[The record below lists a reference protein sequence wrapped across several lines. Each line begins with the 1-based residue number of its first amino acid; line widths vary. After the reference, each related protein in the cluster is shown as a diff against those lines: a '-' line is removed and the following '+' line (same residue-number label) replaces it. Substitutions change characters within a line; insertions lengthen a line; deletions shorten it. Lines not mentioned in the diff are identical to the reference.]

1 MITGFVNFLI
11 RLDLRTRGNRAWRSF
26 LRITEEPERIQ
37 RELLQ
42 SILSKNRDTVFG
54 REHGFDGISSPS
66 EYADKVPVS
75 DYEALR
81 PYIERQEYEGTSEL
95 LEKAPILYARTS
107 GSTGAP
113 KLIPITRGT
122 FARHRLNQRI
132 FACCHATAMPGIFE
146 GSILAFV
153 SPPIEGELATGTPFG
168 SMSGMIYSSMP
179 RLLRRKYLLPVEI
192 FSLPDHDLK
201 YLLIAIFSVADRSV
215 TYAAAANP
223 SSFTK
228 LEQVIRSN
236 ADRIAKAVETGELPG
251 HECLDDEAG
260 HRIRARFRR
269 DESRAR
275 ELREIFAGGGNRI
288 FAALWPRLKAV
299 SCWREG
305 SCRVLL
311 PGLRKHLP
319 EGLPILETGYLASE
333 FRGSLPVS
341 SLDHREVP
349 TFHENYFEFMKR
361 SDREAGRQ
369 ETCTLGE
376 VEPGIA
382 YYVIVTTQDGL
393 YRYFINDLVEVTGF
407 FNKTPTI
414 RFLEKGAGV
423 TNITGEKL
431 YESQVTSAV
440 EKLARKRNGFPDF
453 FLMVA
458 DAERQRYVFHFERH
472 GEINEGF
479 AAELDEE
486 LACLNIEYE
495 AKRAS
500 GRLGPI
506 ELRALETG
514 TGEAYKNHFVSAG
527 QRESQFKF
535 LRLVSREKLG
545 YDLDKHRIPPA

>member
-1 MITGFVNFLI
+1 MNTGFVNFLI
-11 RLDLRTRGNRAWRSF
+11 RLDLRIRGQRAWRSF
-26 LRITEEPERIQ
+26 LRMTEEPERIQ

-54 REHGFDGISSPS
+54 REHGFDGISSPA
-66 EYADKVPVS
+66 EYAAKVPVS

-81 PYIERQEYEGTSEL
+81 PYIERQEYDGTPEL
-95 LEKAPILYARTS
+95 LVNAPILYAQTS
-107 GSTGAP
+107 GSTGEP
-113 KLIPITRGT
+113 KLIPITTGT
-122 FARHRLNQRI
+122 FARHRLNQKI
-132 FACCHATAMPGIFE
+132 FACCHATAIPGIFD
-146 GSILAFV
+146 GGMLAFV
-153 SPPIEGELATGTPFG
+153 SPPIEGKLSTGTPFG

-192 FSLPDHDLK
+192 FSLPDHELK
-201 YLLIAIFSVADRSV
+201 YLLIAIFAAADRSV
-215 TYAAAANP
+215 TYAATANP
-223 SSFTK
+223 SSFIK

-236 ADRIAKAVETGELPG
+236 ADRIVEAVGTGELPG

-260 HRIRARFRR
+260 RRIRARFRR

-275 ELREIFAGGGNRI
+275 ELREIFEEGGSRI
-288 FAALWPRLKAV
+288 FAALWPQLKAV

-305 SCRVLL
+305 SCRVLI
-311 PGLRKHLP
+311 PGLQQLLA
-319 EGLPILETGYLASE
+319 ESLPILEMGYGASE

-341 SLDHREVP
+341 SLDHREAP
-349 TFHENYFEFMKR
+349 TFYENYFEFMKR
-361 SDREAGRQ
+361 SDREAGRH

-458 DAERQRYVFHFERH
+458 DAERQRYVFHYERH
-472 GEINEGF
+472 DEINEGL
-479 AAELDEE
+479 AADLDAEL
-486 LACLNIEYE
+486 AHLNIEYQ

-506 ELRALETG
+506 ALQALEPG
-514 TGEAYKNHFVSAG
+514 TGEAYKSHFVSAG
-527 QRESQFKF
+527 QREAQYKF

-545 YDLDKHRIPPA
+545 YDIDKHRIPPA